1 MDACRCESTS
11 ETETVRFLRVIAE
24 NFLDYLAAYAP
35 EVAAQWD
42 MLMKVANGNHAMS
55 LKDSV
60 AAFITASMANRP
72 GGKDFVEYFAG
83 AGNLT
88 RSLLERHLEGSAFD
102 ITYDNEAHDV
112 LTPGGLRLYLTALA
126 SVRQGGLAWFGTEC
140 SSFVVLCLS
149 VTRRHPAN
157 NFLGDQGVDCVK
169 RGNALATVS
178 ALLFFLSFV
187 TQLRP
192 VLEQPANSCLPDVP
206 AWKFLLHW
214 IQAKCSKTYLGAFEG
229 PSQKPLQLWHCC
241 ANFCAI
247 ERRRP
252 EMALSSQLVTRDA
265 DGRFTGNPM
274 QLAESERYTPAFGKA
289 FADIFCGIR

>member
-1 MDACRCESTS
+1 MDPCRSEATATS
-11 ETETVRFLRVIAE
+11 HAVGFLQMIAA
-24 NFLDYLAAYAP
+24 NFLDYLGHEAP
-35 EVAAQWD
+35 DVAAQWNV
-42 MLMKVANGNHAMS
+42 LMQVAGNHSMS

-60 AAFITASMANRP
+60 LAFISASMAQNP

-83 AGNLT
+83 HGNLS
-88 RSLLERHLEGSAFD
+88 RALLQRRLDGSSFDLAF
-102 ITYDNEAHDV
+102 NEAHDV

-140 SSFVVLCLS
+140 SSFVILCLS

-157 NFLGDQGVDCVK
+157 HFLGDQGVNCVK
-169 RGNALATVS
+169 KGNALATVS

-192 VLEQPANSCLPDVP
+192 VLEQPANSCLPDLP
-206 AWKFLLHW
+206 TWKFLLHW

-241 ANFCAI
+241 ADFCAI
-247 ERRRP
+247 ERP
-252 EMALSSQLVTRDA
+252 CPQMPAPSLLVTRDA
-265 DGRFTGNPM
+265 DGRFTGNRAE
-274 QLAESERYTPAFGKA
+274 LAESERYTPAFGKA
-289 FADIFCGIR
+289 FAEIFCGVRLR